1 MSPVGVEFGFEGVDG
16 WRADDLGRKTVPV
29 VYRPYSKG

>member
-1 MSPVGVEFGFEGVDG
+1 MSPMGVEFGFEVDG

-29 VYRPYSKG
+29 VYRQYSKG